1 MNASLKA
8 GKMKNEFLKGAFI
21 EMASTGPSVNDSET
35 TGFPFTAWMKPLQ
48 TWRGIKFTIFNIF
61 PSIHPTLALEIASF
75 DCFSSSQH
83 MMLTSQ
89 RSVCYFCLMCL

>member
-8 GKMKNEFLKGAFI
+8 GKMKNEFFKGEFI
-21 EMASTGPSVNDSET
+21 EMVSTGLSVSELKT
-35 TGFPFTAWMKPLQ
+35 PGFPFTASMNPHQ

-61 PSIHPTLALEIASF
+61 PSIHPTFALEIASF